1 MTNTRCMHVYIVIL
15 IKRLYQTIRIV
26 FNRLICERAL
36 SNTQSHTENHIRAKY
51 FSKLIKITL
60 RSMPQQSQRDQL
72 PRNELA
78 SQLQWTWASIFL
90 RVIPI
95 LGGGNIAVRL
105 CLVSSNLNLL
115 KMYIF
120 SFEII
125 LILCKN
131 PHQKLVQK

>member
-1 MTNTRCMHVYIVIL
+1 
-15 IKRLYQTIRIV
+15 
-26 FNRLICERAL
+26 
-36 SNTQSHTENHIRAKY
+36 
-51 FSKLIKITL
+51 
-60 RSMPQQSQRDQL
+60 MPQQSQRDQL